1 MSTEKTVKKTSPNK
15 AHQRF
20 DNKPNAVQHVVLLGV
35 LFFGYQI
42 LDTFGWNT
50 ALAAV
55 LVALVGATFTLQYY
69 LKRQRL
75 ADRPVST
82 VRAAS
87 RGFVELQGHLK
98 GEALTSPMT
107 GQACTFWRLEFT
119 AIDKSREDEQRDL
132 VATVFSRPYVEFAD
146 KTGSCWLRAEDVDWQ
161 VKTQT
166 ESHRKAAPF
175 TSKYESLLGE
185 GFIVDWYVQ
194 TKLNVIENATVWKV
208 VEFVVTEDTTVFVSG
223 HVQKRRSDETGFDGL
238 SDETVEPSAENVKLA
253 NEPLIHV
260 HHSNNDQTPQR
271 LHRAWI
277 GVLNQI
283 EGGDPS
289 QPLAGGQEVRV
300 LTQGSNAQDVLEVY
314 AGSKSTELRSLKIKQ
329 YLSFAVLVASLG
341 VLAVVGPQQLPI
353 AINDI
358 KEFLFLQ

>member
-1 MSTEKTVKKTSPNK
+1 MNTKKTVNKTSLNK

-20 DNKPNAVQHVVLLGV
+20 DNKPNAVQHVVLFGV
-35 LFFGYQI
+35 LYLGYQI

-98 GEALTSPMT
+98 GEELTSPMT
-107 GQACTFWRLEFT
+107 GQACTFWRMEFT
-119 AIDKSREDEQRDL
+119 AIDGNRDNGDRDL
-132 VATVFSRPYVEFAD
+132 VATVFSKPYVEFAD
-146 KTGSCWLRAEDVDWQ
+146 KTGSCWLRAEDADWQ
-161 VKTQT
+161 VKTNT
-166 ESHRKAAPF
+166 ENHRKAGPF

-185 GFIVDWYVQ
+185 GFLVDWYVQ
-194 TKLNVIENATVWKV
+194 TKLNTIENATKWKV
-208 VEFVVTEDTTVFVSG
+208 VESVVTQDTTVFVSG

-238 SDETVEPSAENVKLA
+238 SDETIEPSPENIKLA
-253 NEPLIHV
+253 NSPVIHV
-260 HHSNNDQTPQR
+260 HQSNNDQTPQH
-271 LHRAWI
+271 LNRAWV
-277 GVLNQI
+277 GVLKQL

-289 QPLAGGQEVRV
+289 QPLAGNQEVRV
-300 LTQGSNAQDVLEVY
+300 LTQGSNAKDVLEVY
-314 AGSKSTELRSLKIKQ
+314 AGSKSNELWSLKIKQ

-358 KEFLFLQ
+358 KEFLFH